1 MVQINMKFQ
10 EMKIEQKILDAI
22 RGMKFETPTEIQE
35 KALPVALSGRD
46 LIAQSMTGSGKTLV
60 FAVPIIQNIEHGKG
74 IQALV
79 IAPTRELAN
88 QISQDI
94 IKFSKHKRVEICE
107 VFGGVS
113 IEPQIS
119 NLRRAE
125 VVVGTPGRI
134 LDHMERGTIFFKN
147 LKILVLDEA
156 DRMLDMGFIDDIED
170 IIRNLPKKRQT
181 MLFSATIPD
190 EIMRI
195 VHRYMNNPDKI
206 SAQKHVAKHLLTQYY
221 YDIKGEYKISLIY
234 HLLEKEKPDLA
245 IIFCGTRATTDV
257 VADNLQRLG
266 VEAKAIHGGHQQ
278 SKRTK
283 VLEGFHE
290 GRIHVLV
297 ATDVAARG
305 LDIKN
310 VTHVFNFD
318 VPKTVDEYTH
328 RIGRTARIGKE
339 GKAIS
344 LLAKQ
349 DHEAFRKIASRFDIQ
364 RVNTEGLKLESIPL
378 YQRRE
383 RGGFR
388 RSYNQHEGGRGRD
401 YGRGYGQKRRY

>member
-1 MVQINMKFQ
+1 MKFQ
-10 EMKIEQKILDAI
+10 EMKIDHKILDAI
-22 RGMKFETPTEIQE
+22 RDMKFETPTEIQE
-35 KALPVALSGRD
+35 KTLPAVLSGRD
-46 LIAQSMTGSGKTLV
+46 VIAQSMTGSGKTLV
-60 FAVPIIQNIEHGKG
+60 FGVPIIQSIEHERG

-79 IAPTRELAN
+79 IAPTRELAD
-88 QISQDI
+88 QISQEI
-94 IKFSKHKRVEICE
+94 RKISKYKKVNICE

-113 IEPQIS
+113 IEPQIAS
-119 NLRRAE
+119 LRRADI
-125 VVVGTPGRI
+125 VVGTPGRI
-134 LDHMERGTIFFKN
+134 LDHMRRGTIFFKN
-147 LKILVLDEA
+147 LKMLVLDEA
-156 DRMLDMGFIDDIED
+156 DRMLDMGFIEDIED

-195 VHRYMNNPDKI
+195 VHRYMQNPEKI
-206 SAQKHVAKHLLTQYY
+206 SAQKHVAKHLLKQYY
-221 YDIKGEYKISLIY
+221 YDIKGEYKISLVY
-234 HLLEKEKPDLA
+234 NLLEKEKPDLA
-245 IIFCGTRATTDV
+245 IVFCGTRATTDV

-278 SKRTK
+278 SKRMR

-290 GRIHVLV
+290 GKVHVLV

-310 VTHVFNFD
+310 VTHIFNFD

-349 DHEAFRKIASRFDIQ
+349 DHEAFRKIANRFEIERSDPS
-364 RVNTEGLKLESIPL
+364 VFKLESIPL

-383 RGGFR
+383 GGFR
-388 RSYNQHEGGRGRD
+388 RSYSGGRGPPR
-401 YGRGYGQKRRY
+401 RGFGQRRRY